1 MAYGIDSVQIAWG
14 VSGNGP
20 GELSAIAWTYGMSDT
35 ASISVTVYGIG
46 IDENELNIAVYPNP
60 ATDILHV
67 QGGDHLK
74 YEITDYV
81 GRKLLVGP
89 VIDDKVNVT
98 ALRPGQYVLKL
109 TDGQKSAIV
118 KFAVH

>member
-1 MAYGIDSVQIAWG
+1 
-14 VSGNGP
+14 
-20 GELSAIAWTYGMSDT
+20 MSDT

-46 IDENELNIAVYPNP
+46 IDENELSVAVYPNP
-60 ATDILHV
+60 ARDFLHI
-67 QGGDHLK
+67 QGGVDLNH
-74 YEITDYV
+74 EITDYV
-81 GRKLLVGP
+81 GRTLLAGP
-89 VIDDKVNVT
+89 VIDHKVSIT